1 MKKNYNK
8 PEADKIS
15 FNYRDQVVAAS
26 SDIGS
31 SGSGSGDSVMENSIG
46 IGSPICG
53 SGGILDL
60 LFDLFNSDTCN

>member
-26 SDIGS
+26 AGGS

-46 IGSPICG
+46 IGNPVCG
-53 SGGILDL
+53 SGGIVDL